1 MEKKNTELSKQKR
14 FSRRILDRSK
24 AFYFYNDL
32 TRESTWNAPDTP
44 VTTADEDTAVD
55 DGTTLEMLC
64 KDSVMTSAEG
74 SRQGEELLAPGV
86 QERSVFAGAPCADGG
101 TVAFGGSSPDAT
113 STVFPFFVNARGNRV
128 FVLPRSTVPPF

>member
-1 MEKKNTELSKQKR
+1 MEKKNTELSKKKR
-14 FSRRILDRSK
+14 FSRHILDHSK

-44 VTTADEDTAVD
+44 VTTADDETAVD
-55 DGTTLEMLC
+55 DGTTSEMLC

-74 SRQGEELLAPGV
+74 SRQEEELLAPGV
-86 QERSVFAGAPCADGG
+86 QERSVFAGAQCADGG